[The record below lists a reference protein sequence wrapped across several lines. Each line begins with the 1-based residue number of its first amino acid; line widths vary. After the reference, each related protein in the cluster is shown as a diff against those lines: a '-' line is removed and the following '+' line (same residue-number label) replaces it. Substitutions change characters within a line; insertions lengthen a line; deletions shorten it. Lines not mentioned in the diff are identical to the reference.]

1 MKSEKW
7 KNENKKNQIKHRDP
21 QYWRQPLVFLFVFCF
36 SVLLSFFTP
45 SFNGKQ
51 SRFDW
56 SKYDCATLSFFT
68 YLTSYLNLQCQK
80 VRIGDAYL
88 GLTKSKDFEI
98 NVVRSSKV
106 SQKLS
111 SNLTG
116 RKELT
121 NGRAENHYGPSRNLN
136 KLYFFLNRHYF

>member
-1 MKSEKW
+1 M
-7 KNENKKNQIKHRDP
+7 KNERIKLNIAIHSIGDSH
-21 QYWRQPLVFLFVFCF
+21 WFFFLFFVFLFSCLF
-36 SVLLSFFTP
+36 SLLLSMEN
-45 SFNGKQ
+45 SLVSIDQ
-51 SRFDW
+51 SMIVR
-56 SKYDCATLSFFT
+56 LSFFT

>member
-1 MKSEKW
+1 ME
-7 KNENKKNQIKHRDP
+7 IKRIKLNIAIHSIGDSH
-21 QYWRQPLVFLFVFCF
+21 WFFFLFFVFLFSCLF
-36 SVLLSFFTP
+36 SLLLSMEN
-45 SFNGKQ
+45 SLVSIDQ
-51 SRFDW
+51 SMIVR
-56 SKYDCATLSFFT
+56 LSFFT

-121 NGRAENHYGPSRNLN
+121 NGRAENNHGPSRNLN